1 MQGDFTMNPKSLLKN
16 LSFIFLILLPF
27 FSLSSCSSSVDSD
40 PDAQIPTIT
49 SISGDVSTVLNIAE
63 ELSVGVSVSDRGTL
77 SYQWYAADSKIAE
90 GSAIPDA
97 AGATFTPQTQS
108 VGIFYYYCV
117 ITNRLGSSTRSVTS
131 PRITYTVSEWITAK
145 EPVFAQHPS
154 NVTADFGAEFS
165 LSVIAYSLDGGT
177 LSYQWYFSASED
189 GEATALEGA
198 SESSYKGKIE
208 ADTLG
213 FYYCVVTNTIE
224 DNGDGGAKTASVK
237 TNAAIVSKDVVNAN
251 TPVITSQP
259 ADAEA
264 IIPAIHIFS
273 VGAYTADEGI
283 LTYQW
288 YSVLEGE
295 SEGTAIEGAAESKLR
310 LTESKVGKTGY
321 YCVITSTIED
331 NGDGG
336 TKSASVTSETAWLT
350 TVYLKD
356 VVPAPTFTEQPT
368 PMSVAPYNQSITL
381 SCTAEVAGY
390 AVRYK
395 WYESFDRTSAA
406 GKAVSEGSGADTAT
420 FTTPAFTEKGIRYF
434 YCVATTVLA
443 ENEGGDVNTVATISN
458 VVSVACTG
466 LPVVYFDLNE
476 PLSSV
481 TKTAY
486 VQGKMSIISADY
498 DDFSYEFTVEKEGIK
513 GRGNSSWSQP
523 KKGYNIKFDKKQTLF
538 GLPKAKKWCI
548 IANYSDKTLLR
559 NKFASVLGTEI
570 VNTVWNPTFISVD
583 VVVNGEYQ
591 GNYIFC
597 EKITLTDG
605 RIEVQDIADVEDY
618 LASGKE
624 NKVSDA
630 NGDGVKDLYDGGFIL
645 EVDARKDADFYF
657 STTYGGQPFTLK
669 DPDEVSAE
677 IQSHV
682 QTLVQHAEDVLYGE
696 NFTDSENGWRKYIDE
711 NAAIDWFIANE
722 FAKNNDAIFF
732 TSVYIYY
739 APSDGKLHLGPNWDF
754 DIGFGNVNYNNCD
767 NPTGWWIKSAKW
779 IARLVN
785 DPEFVAK
792 LKSRWNEKKSDI
804 YVAVNSQLPALAD
817 TISISAEY
825 NFIKWNILG
834 AYVWPNPAG
843 YAERTTYQSEVD
855 YMLDWCNKRYDWL
868 DSAINGL

>member
-49 SISGDVSTVLNIAE
+49 SISGDVSTVLNIAK
-63 ELSVGVSVSDRGTL
+63 ELSVGVSVSDKGTL
-77 SYQWYAADSKIAE
+77 SYQWYAAESKIAE
-90 GSAIPDA
+90 GTAISDA
-97 AGATFTPQTQS
+97 TDARFTPQTQS

-117 ITNRLGSSTRSVTS
+117 ITNKLGSSKRSVIS
-131 PRITYTVSEWITAK
+131 PRITYTVSEWINAK
-145 EPVFAQHPS
+145 EPVLAQHPA

-165 LSVIAYSLDGGT
+165 LSVIAYSSDGGT

-198 SESSYKGKIE
+198 SESSYKSTIG

-224 DNGDGGAKTASVK
+224 DNGDGGTKSASIK

-251 TPVITSQP
+251 MPVITSQP

-264 IIPAIHIFS
+264 IIPAIHVFS

-321 YCVITSTIED
+321 YCVITNTIED

-336 TKSASVTSETAWLT
+336 TKSASVTSATAWLT
-350 TVYLKD
+350 TAYLKNS
-356 VVPAPTFTEQPT
+356 APTFTEQP
-368 PMSVAPYNQSITL
+368 PKMSVAPYNQSITL
-381 SCTAEVAGY
+381 SCTADAAGY
-390 AVRYK
+390 NVSYRWYK
-395 WYESFDRTSAA
+395 SADGTA
-406 GKAVSEGSGADTAT
+406 ASGTLMENANSAT
-420 FTTPAFTEKGIRYF
+420 LITPAFTEKGISYF
-434 YCVATTVLA
+434 YCVATAILPA
-443 ENEGGDVNTVATISN
+443 GENDTIESAATISD

-466 LPVVYFDLNE
+466 LPTLYLDTNVATSAITRD
-476 PLSSV
+476 
-481 TKTAY
+481 AY
-486 VQGKMSIISADY
+486 VLGSMKLISQEY
-498 DDFSYEFTVEKEGIK
+498 GDFSYTFSKAKEGIK
-513 GRGNSSWSQP
+513 GRGNSSWGMP
-523 KKGYNIKFDKKQTLF
+523 KKGYNIKFDSKQSFF
-538 GLPKAKKWCI
+538 GRPSAKKWCI
-548 IANYSDKTLLR
+548 IANYSDKSLLR
-559 NKFASVLGTEI
+559 NKFASVLGTELF
-570 VNTVWNPTFISVD
+570 NAGWNPSFFPVD

-597 EKITLTDG
+597 EKITLSNG
-605 RIEVQDIADVEDY
+605 RIETQDIADVEDY

-624 NKVSDA
+624 SKVTDA

-657 STTYGGQPFTLK
+657 STTYGGKPFTLK
-669 DPDEVSAE
+669 DPDEVSSE

-682 QTLVQHAEDVLYGE
+682 QTLVQNAEDVLYGE
-696 NFTDSENGWRKYIDE
+696 NFNDAESGWRKYIDE
-711 NAAIDWFIANE
+711 DAAIDWFIANE

-732 TSVYIYY
+732 SSVYIYY
-739 APSDGKLHLGPNWDF
+739 DPSDGTLHLGPNWDF
-754 DIGFGNVNYNNCD
+754 DIGFGNINYNNCD

-779 IARLVN
+779 IARLVK

-792 LKSRWNEKKSDI
+792 VKSRWNEKKSDI

-817 TISISAEY
+817 SISISAEY
-825 NFIKWNILG
+825 NFAKWNILG
-834 AYVWPNPAG
+834 KYVWPNAAG
-843 YAERTTYQSEVD
+843 YADRTTYQSEVD
-855 YMLDWCNKRYDWL
+855 YMLDWCNARYTWL